1 MTRITRVSR
10 PAVAALLA
18 TIIATPWVGRPAHAA
33 PAPTLW
39 GYGVKSCGDFLAAA
53 PGVDTPAALGSEDA
67 LRYREW
73 LAGFVTGINLAT
85 ASDVLRG
92 AELEAALGRIR
103 THCKAHPN
111 DDFFNASM
119 TLIRTL
125 GRDKGP
131 TGKGSKSAAD

>member
-1 MTRITRVSR
+1 MTRYTRDTR
-10 PAVAALLA
+10 PAIAALLA
-18 TIIATPWVGRPAHAA
+18 AIIAAPWTGRPAHAA

-39 GYGVKSCGDFLAAA
+39 GYGVKSCGDFVAAA
-53 PGVDTPAALGSEDA
+53 PGADTPAAVGSEDY

-73 LAGFVTGINLAT
+73 LAGLVTGINLAT

-103 THCKAHPN
+103 THCKAHPS

-125 GRDKGP
+125 GRDKSP
-131 TGKGSKSAAD
+131 AGKGSKSAAD

>member
-1 MTRITRVSR
+1 MTRFIRGTR
-10 PAVAALLA
+10 PAVAVLLS
-18 TIIATPWVGRPAHAA
+18 TVIAAPLVGWSAHAA
-33 PAPTLW
+33 SAPTLW
-39 GYGVKSCGDFLAAA
+39 GYGVKSCGDFLTAA
-53 PGVDTPAALGSEDA
+53 PGTDAPAALGSEDS

-125 GRDKGP
+125 GRDKSP
-131 TGKGSKSAAD
+131 AGKGSKSAAD

>member
-1 MTRITRVSR
+1 MTRCTRGTR

-18 TIIATPWVGRPAHAA
+18 AIIAAPWTGRLPHAA
-33 PAPTLW
+33 PAATLW
-39 GYGVKSCGDFLAAA
+39 GYGVKSCGDFVAAA
-53 PGVDTPAALGSEDA
+53 PGADTPAAVGSEDY

-73 LAGFVTGINLAT
+73 LAGLVTGINLAT

-125 GRDKGP
+125 GRDKSP
-131 TGKGSKSAAD
+131 AGKGSKSAAD